1 MSAIKL
7 FKAGDREFKQVPVAT
22 GALNVARIVEDPL
35 SDDLGAGIVEF
46 EDISIP
52 WTLNYNEVFYVLE
65 GELRFRTDEGVTVGK
80 PGDLIFIPEGTTFR
94 YEASGRARAFFALA
108 DTTKHEEERAVFEQS
123 LKQVRKP
130 EA

>member
-1 MSAIKL
+1 M
-7 FKAGDREFKQVPVAT
+7 AT

-35 SDDLGAGIVEF
+35 SNDLGAGIVEF

-80 PGDLIFIPEGTTFR
+80 PGDLIFISEGTTFR
-94 YEASGRARAFFALA
+94 YEAIGKARAFFALA